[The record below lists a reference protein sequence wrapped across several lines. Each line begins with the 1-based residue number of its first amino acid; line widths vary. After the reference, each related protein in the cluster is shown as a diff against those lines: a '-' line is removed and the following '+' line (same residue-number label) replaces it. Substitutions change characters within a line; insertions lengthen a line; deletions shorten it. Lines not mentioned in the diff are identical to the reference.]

1 MEKEKD
7 FLIEDEVVLEREE
20 ETLSP
25 EELKRR
31 EKIKKIKKY
40 VFTGLIMSSISATI
54 ISLSLIWMWR
64 FNLMAWTDAFCF
76 ATLLIFFAG
85 WIMFI
90 YNGNILSPLIHG
102 IKSFG
107 LFVVGKRPKLDYY
120 HYMKKVQDEQIP
132 KFYYRVCFIT
142 ALILAIPSLI
152 LLLIVM
158 L

>member
-7 FLIEDEVVLEREE
+7 FLIEDEVVEIEE
-20 ETLSP
+20 ETISP

-40 VFTGLIMSSISATI
+40 VVTTLIMASISTAI
-54 ISLSLIWMWR
+54 ISLSLVWMWR
-64 FNLMAWTDAFCF
+64 FNLMAWTDAFWF

-120 HYMKKVQDEQIP
+120 HYMKKVQEDQIP

-142 ALILAIPSLI
+142 ALVLAIPSTI
-152 LLLIVM
+152 LLIIVM
-158 L
+158 I